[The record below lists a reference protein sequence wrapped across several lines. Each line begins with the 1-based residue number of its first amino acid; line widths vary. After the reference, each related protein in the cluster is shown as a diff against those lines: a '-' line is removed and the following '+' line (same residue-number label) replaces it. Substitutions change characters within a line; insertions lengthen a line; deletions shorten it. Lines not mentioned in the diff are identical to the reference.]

1 MKFDTSIVKE
11 FLPDE
16 CRKHFL
22 VWDNIFI
29 SGENIIAIYRS
40 PFEEK
45 ISIPIKEY
53 NAKLIQKNRDN
64 TINNI
69 LC

>member
-1 MKFDTSIVKE
+1 M
-11 FLPDE
+11 
-16 CRKHFL
+16 
-22 VWDNIFI
+22 NIFI